1 MNDSRDDHRPQK
13 RRRVAEVHSGVAVPT
28 PQQIVLEELDVE
40 LGLRERLYETVNSR
54 LTWALLLQEALE
66 KEYPVVARNA
76 DSSEFRAAALDALK
90 AAEEPSKPLF
100 DRELFPIDGRPP
112 RPPATSSIDAPPPQ
126 YPSRSNA
133 SRARGLPRAPP
144 HPAKKLLFLRNTN
157 TDPPEIAKLACLDC
171 GRSDFSNLQGLL
183 NHCRL
188 RHGREFGSHDECVQS
203 CAVIVPEK
211 ERDWVVANG
220 MELAG
225 ISLPSLRRLFEIAVG
240 AGDKVRIPGP
250 RKEPE
255 QPSVAED
262 KTDTEKTVQMRETI
276 TEVTK
281 TLGFHK
287 DTPALAPFLGRE
299 PKKRLINVYEDPDE
313 VLDILDESGVPAN
326 SLVARK
332 GWRKPYS
339 HRNIARA
346 ELDEIP
352 PEQPAEPPDDHDER
366 SQDQTPVANGT
377 SAMGIASSRFHI
389 VARVKVA
396 DSSLWIPPERRRDDR
411 PEHTHRWRLV
421 VSSPSYSL
429 HITTF
434 LEKLTVT
441 CLSDPPPS
449 TLINPIVVSEPPF
462 AITSTTDRPFLAR
475 FTLTWT
481 GSVNAPMDV
490 EHWVDVDPMHLGHPV
505 LGDEQVFDVELD
517 RNTQLMPVRQDVRK
531 LTWKDE
537 DVGDTTDRGKFEGGR
552 KIDENADSDEQGYG
566 AVLRT
571 LLQEVPI
578 TVRDARSRKQWAPT
592 SALVPTIAQYRNLT
606 PGRRKAIELS
616 RARALLA
623 AYREHAG
630 STDHPESEN
639 PLTVAD
645 VYHWMEDEGLFP
657 RVAIASDIMYLKDD
671 SRPEKTTN
679 PHQVPEAYCRFC
691 GLHQAFHPLGVK
703 TEDDATKDVKSPY
716 TTGVCIEFNAPPSDL
731 LLLDVEKLL
740 QSTSGGALGVPY
752 GLSAKLW
759 TNLDKDA
766 TPERN
771 PSSADLVAVAHPG
784 LLTSIRE
791 LAAQWHLPRLQ
802 VSIRPSLTA
811 EDGLVSLAPM
821 DRPHQELLDELAP
834 YAVLSVVAGCMVR
847 LLVRG
852 GLDALRRDDSAQ
864 QNLAR
869 QDRTR
874 KKGGKA
880 ERGGARYL
888 LTPSHIARGLTDL
901 AGRGLTE
908 SAALV
913 CLARL
918 GTATKERRGMV
929 VTGSGV
935 AVKPP
940 DEAAVRIKE
949 ETEDM

>member
-1 MNDSRDDHRPQK
+1 MIVETTIDHRKGGEWQRHHATEPK
-13 RRRVAEVHSGVAVPT
+13 DSVPT
-28 PQQIVLEELDVE
+28 PQQILLEELDVE
-40 LGLRERLYETVNSR
+40 VGLRERLYETVNSR

-66 KEYPVVARNA
+66 KEYPGKCFGRVLRGLTKTVVARNA

-112 RPPATSSIDAPPPQ
+112 AASSPDAPPPQ
-126 YPSRSNA
+126 HPSRSSA

-157 TDPPEIAKLACLDC
+157 TDPSEIAKLACLDC
-171 GRSDFSNLQGLL
+171 ARSDFSNLQGLL

-203 CAVIVPEK
+203 CAVIVPEE

-220 MELAG
+220 TELAG

-366 SQDQTPVANGT
+366 SQDQTPVA
-377 SAMGIASSRFHI
+377 M
-389 VARVKVA
+389 
-396 DSSLWIPPERRRDDR
+396 
-411 PEHTHRWRLV
+411 
-421 VSSPSYSL
+421 SL

-630 STDHPESEN
+630 STDHPEWEN
-639 PLTVAD
+639 PLTVAN

-671 SRPEKTTN
+671 SRLGKTTN

-731 LLLDVEKLL
+731 PLLDVEKLL

-766 TPERN
+766 TPERS

-784 LLTSIRE
+784 LLTFIRE

-802 VSIRPSLTA
+802 VSIRPA
-811 EDGLVSLAPM
+811 EDGLVSLAPV